1 MQGYDWLGM
10 VPVCGSDIAMSFR
23 SQIIIAALLVSVA
36 FIGGNVWSNRGW
48 EKKWAERD
56 SAESSQTT
64 NAQTVARMIEQ
75 GRIIARD
82 EAVKDAQAKA
92 AKSAATAAG
101 LSATVSQLRTEAT
114 KLAARLDAA
123 KHTADLAAAVRS
135 KTTDADAGMLADVL
149 GSIAEEAQRYAGI
162 ADERYAAGVTCERIY
177 YSVRES
183 NSAIP
188 HN

>member
-1 MQGYDWLGM
+1 MLGDR
-10 VPVCGSDIAMSFR
+10 PVSLRYQFIAISV
-23 SQIIIAALLVSVA
+23 LVAVA
-36 FIGGNVWSNRGW
+36 FIAGSVWSSRGW

-56 SAESSQTT
+56 SAESSQTA
-64 NAQTVARMIEQ
+64 NVQTAARMIEQ

-82 EAVKDAQAKA
+82 EAVKDAQAQA

-135 KTTDADAGMLADVL
+135 KTTDADAGMLANML
-149 GSIAEEAQRYAGI
+149 GDIAAEAKRYAGI
-162 ADERYAAGVTCERIY
+162 ADERYRAGMTCEHVY
-177 YSVRES
+177 DSVRES
-183 NSAIP
+183 N
-188 HN
+188 NRRVE

>member
-1 MQGYDWLGM
+1 MSLRYQF
-10 VPVCGSDIAMSFR
+10 IAISV
-23 SQIIIAALLVSVA
+23 LVAVA
-36 FIGGNVWSNRGW
+36 FIAGSVWSSRGW

-56 SAESSQTT
+56 SAESSQTA
-64 NAQTVARMIEQ
+64 NVQTAARMIEQ

-82 EAVKDAQAKA
+82 EAVKDAQAQA

-135 KTTDADAGMLADVL
+135 KTTDADAGMLANML
-149 GSIAEEAQRYAGI
+149 GDIAAEAKRYAGI
-162 ADERYAAGVTCERIY
+162 ADERYRAGMTCEHVY
-177 YSVRES
+177 DSVRES
-183 NSAIP
+183 N
-188 HN
+188 NRRVE